1 MKKRRKIYLI
11 LILITFVILS
21 IPRITLLLSSIKKL
35 HYYQDEIVKLKNE
48 NKILKEKI
56 EKIENDP
63 YYIEKLLRENYGLIK
78 EGEIVYRIKEWEC
91 IV

>member
-78 EGEIVYRIKEWEC
+78 EGEIVYRIKE
-91 IV
+91 

>member
-35 HYYQDEIVKLKNE
+35 HYYQDEIVKLETE

-78 EGEIVYRIKEWEC
+78 EGEIVYRIKE
-91 IV
+91 